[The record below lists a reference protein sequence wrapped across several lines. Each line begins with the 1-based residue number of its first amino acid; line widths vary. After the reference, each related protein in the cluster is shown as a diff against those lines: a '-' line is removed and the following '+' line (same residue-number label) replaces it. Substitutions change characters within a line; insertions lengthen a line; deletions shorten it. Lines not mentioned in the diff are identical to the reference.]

1 MPDSESSK
9 DLLPV
14 LSSIAAWF
22 NETKVPY
29 AIIGGAAIG
38 LIAQPRATQD
48 VDAVAWL
55 DLDNAAEFLNF
66 GEHFGFV
73 PRVSDPLEFARKSR
87 VLLIRHAE
95 TNINVDISCGV
106 LPFEREMIE
115 RSVEFKTGELTL
127 KVASP
132 DDLIITKAIAH
143 RRRDLIDIDSLLDIY
158 PDLDLSRV
166 RRWVKEF
173 AAVLEMPEL
182 VSDLEKLLKDRR

>member
-1 MPDSESSK
+1 
-9 DLLPV
+9 
-14 LSSIAAWF
+14 
-22 NETKVPY
+22 
-29 AIIGGAAIG
+29 
-38 LIAQPRATQD
+38 
-48 VDAVAWL
+48 
-55 DLDNAAEFLNF
+55 LDNGAEFLNF

-106 LPFEREMIE
+106 LPFEQEMIE